1 LGDKLPN
8 IHLIFLFIMSTKLLA
23 FAVQLA
29 DTNPAGAQLITSLA
43 KANSGAE
50 IVEALNVYDSVVP
63 AFDYVVSPNLEAA
76 LGVA

>member
-1 LGDKLPN
+1 
-8 IHLIFLFIMSTKLLA
+8 MSTKLLA

-63 AFDYVVSPNLEAA
+63 ALDRKSTRLNSSHSSVSRMPSSA
-76 LGVA
+76 

>member
-1 LGDKLPN
+1 
-8 IHLIFLFIMSTKLLA
+8 MSTKLLA

-63 AFDYVVSPNLEAA
+63 AFDYVESPNLEAA

>member
-1 LGDKLPN
+1 
-8 IHLIFLFIMSTKLLA
+8 MSTKLLA